1 MSQNFFL
8 KQIRILL
15 LSSSIDVRVNKKMEG
30 IRILTVIYKNSIW
43 FLTMLWILKSV
54 SIIELTSFLVN
65 SQEKLRNFSLII
77 MLDQLN

>member
-54 SIIELTSFLVN
+54 SIIKLTSFLVN